1 MGLFDGLNM
10 TILPDSDLPFDVNM
24 LDRLA
29 EVSIRVG
36 LNLQKGQDLIITG
49 PIEAL
54 PLIRRISA
62 VAYKNGAGVVST
74 ILSDDELQLIRYKH
88 ASDES
93 LDRAPDW
100 MFKAMG
106 EAYNDNTARLAISAA
121 NPLLL
126 ADQDPVR
133 VARVGKS
140 MSMAAKPAMEPITNF
155 VTNWNIVSYPG
166 LAWARQV
173 FPDKSDNGA
182 VAALADAIFSI
193 SRVDRDDPIEAW
205 KEHQNKLTERQN
217 WMNEQN
223 FHSLHYKAPG
233 TDLVL
238 GLADGHSWKGGAST
252 SRNGITCTPNIPTEE
267 VFTTPHADRVNG
279 IVKATKPLV
288 HRGTVI
294 DGIEVRFVDGKIVE
308 AKADIGEEVF
318 LQLID
323 TDDGARKLGEVAL
336 VPHSSPISSSGL
348 LFYNTLYDENAS
360 CHIALGQCYS
370 KCFKEEI
377 GQSPDAVKAA
387 GGNSSNI
394 HVDWMIGSGD
404 LDIDGITKDG
414 DRVPVM
420 RNGEW
425 A

>member
-1 MGLFDGLNM
+1 MA
-10 TILPDSDLPFDVNM
+10 ILPDSDLPFDVQM

-36 LNLQKGQDLIITG
+36 LNLQEGQDLIITG
-49 PIEAL
+49 PVEAL

-62 VAYKNGAGVVST
+62 EAYKNGAGVVST
-74 ILSDDELQLIRYKH
+74 ILSDDELQLTRYQH
-88 ASDES
+88 ATDES

-126 ADQDPVR
+126 AEQDPAR
-133 VARVGKS
+133 VARAGKA
-140 MSMAAKPAMEPITNF
+140 MSLAAKPAMTPITNF
-155 VTNWNIVSYPG
+155 ETNWNIVSYPG
-166 LAWARQV
+166 LAWAKQV
-173 FPDKSDNGA
+173 FPDKENDEA
-182 VAALADAIFSI
+182 VAALAQAIFSI
-193 SRVDRDDPIEAW
+193 SRVDNDDPIAAW
-205 KEHQNKLTERQN
+205 KEHQQTLTERQN

-223 FHSLHYKAPG
+223 FHSLHYTSPG
-233 TDLVL
+233 TDLML
-238 GLADGHSWKGGAST
+238 GLADGHAWKGGAST

-279 IVKATKPLV
+279 IVRASKPLV
-288 HRGTVI
+288 YRGTLI
-294 DGIEVRFVDGKIVE
+294 DGIEVRFEEGKIVE

-318 LQLID
+318 LKLLD
-323 TDDGARKLGEVAL
+323 TDEGARRLGEVAL

-370 KCFKEEI
+370 KCFKDEI
-377 GQSPDAVKAA
+377 SINPDAVTSS

-394 HVDWMIGSGD
+394 HVDWMIGSGE
-404 LDIDGITKDG
+404 LNIDGIKHNG
-414 DRVPVM
+414 ERIAVM

-425 A
+425 AYE

>member
-62 VAYKNGAGVVST
+62 AAYKNGAGVVST
-74 ILSDDELQLIRYKH
+74 ILSDDELQLTRYKH

-173 FPDKSDNGA
+173 FPDKSDNDA

-267 VFTTPHADRVNG
+267 VFTTPHSDRVNG

-377 GQSPDAVKAA
+377 GQNPDAVKAA

>member
-1 MGLFDGLNM
+1 MA
-10 TILPDSDLPFDVNM
+10 ILPDSDLPFDVQM

-36 LNLQKGQDLIITG
+36 LNLQEGQDLIITG
-49 PIEAL
+49 PVEAL

-62 VAYKNGAGVVST
+62 EAYKNGAGVVST
-74 ILSDDELQLIRYKH
+74 ILSDDELQLTRYQH
-88 ASDES
+88 ATDES

-126 ADQDPVR
+126 AEQDPAR
-133 VARVGKS
+133 VARAGKA
-140 MSMAAKPAMEPITNF
+140 MSLAAKPAMTPITNF
-155 VTNWNIVSYPG
+155 ETNWNIVSYPG
-166 LAWARQV
+166 LAWAKQV
-173 FPDKSDNGA
+173 FPDKENDEA
-182 VAALADAIFSI
+182 VAALAQAIFSI
-193 SRVDRDDPIEAW
+193 SRVDNDDPIAAW
-205 KEHQNKLTERQN
+205 KEHQQTLTERQN

-223 FHSLHYKAPG
+223 FHSLHYTSPG
-233 TDLVL
+233 TDLML
-238 GLADGHSWKGGAST
+238 GLADGHAWKGGAST

-279 IVKATKPLV
+279 IVRASKPLV
-288 HRGTVI
+288 YRGTLI
-294 DGIEVRFVDGKIVE
+294 DGIEVRFEEGKIVE

-318 LQLID
+318 LKLLD
-323 TDDGARKLGEVAL
+323 TDEGARRLGEVAL

-370 KCFKEEI
+370 KCFKDEI
-377 GQSPDAVKAA
+377 SNNPDAVTSS

-394 HVDWMIGSGD
+394 HVDWMIGSD
-404 LDIDGITKDG
+404 ELNIDGIKHNG
-414 DRVPVM
+414 DRIPVM

-425 A
+425 AYE

>member
-1 MGLFDGLNM
+1 MA
-10 TILPDSDLPFDVNM
+10 ILPDSDLPFDVQM

-36 LNLQKGQDLIITG
+36 LNLQEGQDLIITG
-49 PIEAL
+49 PVEAL

-62 VAYKNGAGVVST
+62 EAYKNGAGVVST
-74 ILSDDELQLIRYKH
+74 ILSDDELQLTRYQH
-88 ASDES
+88 ATDES

-126 ADQDPVR
+126 AEQDPAR
-133 VARVGKS
+133 VARAGKA
-140 MSMAAKPAMEPITNF
+140 MSLAAKPAMTPITNF
-155 VTNWNIVSYPG
+155 ETNWNIVSYPG
-166 LAWARQV
+166 LAWAKQV
-173 FPDKSDNGA
+173 FPDKENDEA
-182 VAALADAIFSI
+182 VAALAQAIFSI
-193 SRVDRDDPIEAW
+193 SRVDNDDPIAAW
-205 KEHQNKLTERQN
+205 KEHQQTLTERQN

-223 FHSLHYKAPG
+223 FHSLHYTSPG
-233 TDLVL
+233 TDLML
-238 GLADGHSWKGGAST
+238 GLADGHAWKGGAST

-279 IVKATKPLV
+279 IVRASKPLV
-288 HRGTVI
+288 YRGTLI
-294 DGIEVRFVDGKIVE
+294 DGIEVRFEEGKIVE

-318 LQLID
+318 LKLLD
-323 TDDGARKLGEVAL
+323 TDEGARRLGEVAL

-370 KCFKEEI
+370 KCFKDEI
-377 GQSPDAVKAA
+377 SIDPDAVTSS

-394 HVDWMIGSGD
+394 HVDWMIGSGE
-404 LDIDGITKDG
+404 LNIDGIKHNG
-414 DRVPVM
+414 ERIAVM

-425 A
+425 AYE

>member
-1 MGLFDGLNM
+1 M

-62 VAYKNGAGVVST
+62 AAYKNGAGVVST
-74 ILSDDELQLIRYKH
+74 ILSDDELQLTRYKH

-173 FPDKSDNGA
+173 FPDKSDNDA

-267 VFTTPHADRVNG
+267 VFTTPHSDRVNG

-323 TDDGARKLGEVAL
+323 TDEGARKLGEVAL

-377 GQSPDAVKAA
+377 GQNPDAVKAA

>member
-1 MGLFDGLNM
+1 MA
-10 TILPDSDLPFDVNM
+10 ILPDSDLPFDVQM

-36 LNLQKGQDLIITG
+36 LNLQEGQDLIITG
-49 PIEAL
+49 PVEAL

-62 VAYKNGAGVVST
+62 EAYKNGAGVVST
-74 ILSDDELQLIRYKH
+74 ILSDDELQLTRYQH
-88 ASDES
+88 ATDES

-126 ADQDPVR
+126 AEQDPAR
-133 VARVGKS
+133 VARAGKA
-140 MSMAAKPAMEPITNF
+140 MSLAAKPAMTPITNF
-155 VTNWNIVSYPG
+155 ETNWNIVSYPG
-166 LAWARQV
+166 LAWAKQV
-173 FPDKSDNGA
+173 FPDKENDEA
-182 VAALADAIFSI
+182 VAALAQAIFSI
-193 SRVDRDDPIEAW
+193 SRVDNADPIAAW
-205 KEHQNKLTERQN
+205 KEHQQTLTERQN

-223 FHSLHYKAPG
+223 FHSLHYTSPG
-233 TDLVL
+233 TDLML
-238 GLADGHSWKGGAST
+238 GLADGHAWKGGAST

-279 IVKATKPLV
+279 IVRASKPLV
-288 HRGTVI
+288 YRGTLI
-294 DGIEVRFVDGKIVE
+294 DGIEVRFEEGKIVE

-318 LQLID
+318 LKLLD
-323 TDDGARKLGEVAL
+323 TDEGARRLGEVAL

-370 KCFKEEI
+370 KCFKDEI
-377 GQSPDAVKAA
+377 SIDPDAVTSS

-394 HVDWMIGSGD
+394 HVDWMIGSGE
-404 LDIDGITKDG
+404 LNIDGIKHNG
-414 DRVPVM
+414 ERIAVM

-425 A
+425 AYE